1 MGIAIHTLTP
11 SAGQGWC
18 WEMEQSSSRDATS
31 SPDQWVL
38 HMRAI
43 QTILTM
49 RGGVGA
55 LDSNMPLRHWL
66 YL

>member
-1 MGIAIHTLTP
+1 
-11 SAGQGWC
+11 
-18 WEMEQSSSRDATS
+18 MEQLSSRDATS